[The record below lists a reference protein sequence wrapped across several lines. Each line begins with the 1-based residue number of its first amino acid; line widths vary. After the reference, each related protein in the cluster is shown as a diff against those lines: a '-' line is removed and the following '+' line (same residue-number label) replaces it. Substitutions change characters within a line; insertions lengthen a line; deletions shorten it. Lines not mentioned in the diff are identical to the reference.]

1 MTAEQSKDLVNRMI
15 EEIQNKKNI
24 DLCDELFSDA
34 FVNHTPPKGI
44 AADRNGMRQLF
55 STVHAGFPDGRIS
68 IEDQVCGSGRVWT
81 RKTFAGTHTGVFAGV
96 GPTGKVVTYRVIDIL
111 AVHGGKITEH
121 WHVVDR
127 LDLFQQLGLA
137 TAR

>member
-55 STVHAGFPDGRIS
+55 GPARPSPVPIPGFLP
-68 IEDQVCGSGRVWT
+68 
-81 RKTFAGTHTGVFAGV
+81 A
-96 GPTGKVVTYRVIDIL
+96 L
-111 AVHGGKITEH
+111 ARPE
-121 WHVVDR
+121 R
-127 LDLFQQLGLA
+127 S
-137 TAR
+137 